1 MAPRREASIASSKP
15 PNYNPRDLCHPEEIE
30 AIEAEC
36 EEDDKQVENQD
47 LEDGGS
53 EFSPSQVSSQET
65 DFTSSQN
72 TVHSQ
77 SDDSDDAESQRT
89 CSQSS
94 CHYEDDDAGDDFA
107 EYQPPQVSQPTITL
121 AAEAGVDNFVFDELL
136 IESKSS
142 SPFHP
147 NFLDSNDQE
156 ASRKADAVASG

>member
-15 PNYNPRDLCHPEEIE
+15 PDYNPRDLCHPEEIE
-30 AIEAEC
+30 AVEAEC

-72 TVHSQ
+72 TVHSVFSQ
-77 SDDSDDAESQRT
+77 SDDSDDAESQWT

-94 CHYEDDDAGDDFA
+94 CHFEDDDAGDDFA
-107 EYQPPQVSQPTITL
+107 EYKPPQVSQPTITL

-136 IESKSS
+136 IESNSS

-147 NFLDSNDQE
+147 NCLDSNDQE
-156 ASRKADAVASG
+156 A